1 MGLPEGWYGDLLER
15 RPDDT
20 DDTHIARKRAVM
32 QVDIARVKAARAAL
46 EAAAASPAAGGTDR
60 AKGDAAPDPQR
71 RAAEVAQAVLWLAA
85 NNAGLPAAALVGLGL
100 DTAAM
105 AQFEQQH
112 SRDLTELRLL
122 QATARH
128 MSRAMVGRL
137 LVGRLTGQAL
147 TAQTPQDMAAV
158 TRAFRS
164 LPDWAWEEEGES
176 PTAKGESEDG
186 GRGEDE
192 EGKVQSLKSNAQ
204 SGKRG
209 NGAGPASTRGQEA
222 PLPDG
227 RTVIMRDGEPPDLE
241 KIRQLEGRICLGTVD
256 SLRESIAARDRA
268 EEDAPM
274 NRAAR
279 RRLEKAEREKG

>member
-1 MGLPEGWYGDLLER
+1 MHTISKKGVKTMGLPEGWYGDLLER

-32 QVDIARVKAARAAL
+32 QVDIARVKAARAAQ
-46 EAAAASPAAGGTDR
+46 EAAEASPAAGGTDR
-60 AKGDAAPDPQR
+60 AKGEAKPAT

-85 NNAGLPAAALVGLGL
+85 NNAGLPAAALAGLGL
-100 DTAAM
+100 DTAVM

-112 SRDLTELRLL
+112 AKDLTELRLL
-122 QATARH
+122 QATARY

-164 LPDWAWEEEGES
+164 LPDWAWEEEGEDAAQTPRDEGQGS
-176 PTAKGESEDG
+176 RAK
-186 GRGEDE
+186 GEDE
-192 EGKVQSLKSNAQ
+192 EKAE
-204 SGKRG
+204 GKR
-209 NGAGPASTRGQEA
+209 QEA
-222 PLPDG
+222 RVDGQAKGSSGGRCGAAATSQGGAKSRSCSSALPE
-227 RTVIMRDGEPPDLE
+227 EP
-241 KIRQLEGRICLGTVD
+241 
-256 SLRESIAARDRA
+256 
-268 EEDAPM
+268 PM

-279 RRLEKAEREKG
+279 RRMEKAERGRRESRK